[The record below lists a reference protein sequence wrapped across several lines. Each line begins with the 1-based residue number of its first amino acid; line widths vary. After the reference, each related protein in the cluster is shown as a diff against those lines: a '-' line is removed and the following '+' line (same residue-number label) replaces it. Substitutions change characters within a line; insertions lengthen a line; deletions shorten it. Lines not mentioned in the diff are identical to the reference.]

1 MIRSLLHTCFVRF
14 AWKPPVPRAGNPNYA
29 PFSRFFVLVL
39 CYAAASAAVDAPDL
53 KAYSKLLAGAPFD
66 EQTRSPEP
74 QIDNSINP
82 EAYCIGGGDVFQIS
96 VVESPSIQYT
106 GTVNENCD
114 VYIPELGIIK
124 IGKARL
130 SQARKLIAE
139 FVASKL
145 RKRFEVYVS
154 LVKTKTA
161 VVGVSGAVANPGTY
175 RIAGTFRLLDAI
187 RAANNGAL
195 PSFNECNYRETECR
209 TGDSVRVFDL
219 FRYLF
224 ANDLDQNPYVYP
236 GDNIRISLA
245 QRRVMI
251 SGAIKSLATGW
262 IPIRQDEQAADFLSL
277 FALDASADSDRI
289 IIQRVN
295 PDNSCLVKIISVRE
309 KVSFPLQDR
318 DLVIVSEKE
327 NYPEAVTVTV
337 RGEIAR
343 PGPYP
348 LAKNV
353 TKADD
358 VVKLA
363 GGPTTL
369 GNAGRAYVIRRRK
382 MFREEIKGNGNSLK
396 STTMAGISDNSVRP
410 EINAGFLRMN
420 ASNDFSILRFSDNK
434 DGILLEPDD
443 EVVIPKK
450 EYCVYVS
457 GSVRH
462 PGAYPFS
469 AGASKD
475 HYISLAGGYS
485 SKADRK
491 NSCVVAYYGTVM
503 QVKEDGALEEGDVI
517 VVPDS
522 QEFKFLT
529 IVFIPILSAIAITI
543 STILALY
550 TSAHH

>member
-1 MIRSLLHTCFVRF
+1 MIHSLL
-14 AWKPPVPRAGNPNYA
+14 
-29 PFSRFFVLVL
+29 SRFVIVALS
-39 CYAAASAAVDAPDL
+39 CAAASAALDAPDL
-53 KAYSKLLAGAPFD
+53 KAYSKFLPGAPFD

-82 EAYCIGGGDVFQIS
+82 EAYFIGGGDVFQIS

-124 IGKARL
+124 IGKTRL
-130 SQARKLIAE
+130 SEAKKVIAG

-195 PSFNECNYRETECR
+195 PSYNECNYRETECR
-209 TGDSVRVFDL
+209 NSDSVRVFDL

-224 ANDLDQNPYVYP
+224 VNDLDQNPYVYP
-236 GDNIRISLA
+236 GDNIRISLS

-251 SGAIKSLATGW
+251 SGSIRSQAAGW

-309 KVSFPLQDR
+309 KVPFPLKDR

-327 NYPEAVTVTV
+327 NYPEAVTVTI

-343 PGPYP
+343 PGLYP

-363 GGPTTL
+363 GGPTPL

-382 MFREEIKGNGNSLK
+382 MLGEEIKGNGNSLK
-396 STTMAGISDNSVRP
+396 STTTPPVSDNSVRP

-420 ASNDFSILRFSDNK
+420 SSNDFSILRFSDNK

-469 AGASKD
+469 AGGSKD
-475 HYISLAGGYS
+475 HYIGLAGGYS

-491 NSCVVAYYGTVM
+491 NSCVVTYYGTVM
-503 QVKEDGALEEGDVI
+503 QVKENGALEEGDVI

-529 IVFIPILSAIAITI
+529 LVFIPILSAIAITI